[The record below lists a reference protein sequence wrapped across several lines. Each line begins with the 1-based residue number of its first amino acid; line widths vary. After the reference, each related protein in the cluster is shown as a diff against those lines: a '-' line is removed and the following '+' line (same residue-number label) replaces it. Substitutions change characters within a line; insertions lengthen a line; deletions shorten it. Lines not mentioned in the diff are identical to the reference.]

1 MRIVTHLVAIYPK
14 AVFSG
19 GELSWERID
28 YHFMM
33 LHGNTPD
40 GRVLDF
46 LFSSEEGV
54 MGEDDWFYFDSKTGI
69 HTSIYPEKESDGL
82 EKTSEKDDGDTDWH
96 DLPWE

>member
-1 MRIVTHLVAIYPK
+1 
-14 AVFSG
+14 
-19 GELSWERID
+19 
-28 YHFMM
+28 
-33 LHGNTPD
+33 
-40 GRVLDF
+40 
-46 LFSSEEGV
+46 